1 VPHSGAR
8 EAAKKLC
15 SRVFGVELPFTGMRN
30 QISTQWV
37 LIEAIQADDV
47 LFDQDSQSSW
57 PVLSCQ
63 PHPAQ
68 HWRRLVSGEPGSGR
82 CLDAPIGTWVRRV
95 LQ

>member
-1 VPHSGAR
+1 MQQSIRRRTTV
-8 EAAKKLC
+8 L
-15 SRVFGVELPFTGMRN
+15 GMRN

-37 LIEAIQADDV
+37 LIEAVQADDV

-57 PVLSCQ
+57 PVLSSQ